1 MNILWL
7 ATAEMENKSYMST
20 SFQSERSATPISEEK
35 DPNEDPQCYEKPQET
50 MYSEL
55 SDYSHLSRSVQ
66 STQQL
71 VRPAEQ
77 TLYMP
82 NRLYDTAEETAL
94 DQQPYNARVATGTK
108 PQRSVQ
114 NSAGKRPQIV
124 TIVLLVLIL
133 LLLILVV
140 VMLSFHL
147 SLKDLCTCD
156 SNSARITDNVNGI
169 DCVTNS
175 SLTLLQDKI
184 DYILE
189 QMIALDDRTAHN
201 RTLTILHQMED
212 KFDASTH
219 TLYNI
224 MEDNTA
230 TAAIINHMFV
240 VVRELLTLKNVSL
253 HLASCSDIK
262 KLIPISPS
270 GYYHVNITQSIYCN
284 MEELCGEEGGWTRL
298 AYLNM
303 SDITQN
309 CPPGLE
315 KWEAE
320 GIRLCRIKKISAGC
334 SEPVKFPT
342 NGISYTHICGRVIGY
357 QKGKTEALFSRYNDI
372 NDPYLDGVS
381 ITCGSSREHIWSF
394 IAGRQS
400 NGKSSVNC
408 PCNSGSNVQIK
419 KFIGNHYYCESGS
432 NSEVNDTSKLYSS
445 DPLWDGKN
453 CLLLEAPCCTSPTS
467 PNMPPWFHRDYGNAT
482 STDYLELRVCRNA
495 KRTNEDIPVQ
505 LYEIYVK

>member
-303 SDITQN
+303 SDTTQN

-315 KWEAE
+315 ECEDE
-320 GIRLCRIKKISAGC
+320 GIRLCRIDEESKGC
-334 SEPVKFPT
+334 KSVKFPT

-357 QKGKTEALFSRYNDI
+357 QKGKTDALYNQNKSI
-372 NDPYLDGVS
+372 NGPYLDGVS
-381 ITCGSSREHIWSF
+381 ITRGSPHEHVWSY
-394 IAGRQS
+394 IAGQRSDDNS
-400 NGKSSVNC
+400 NANC
-408 PCNSGSNVQIK
+408 PCNRGSTIQIQE
-419 KFIGNHYYCESGS
+419 FIGDHYYCESGS
-432 NSEVNDTSKLYSS
+432 DSRVSNTSTLYSS

-453 CLLLEAPCCTSPTS
+453 CLVLEDPCCKS
-467 PNMPPWFHRDYGNAT
+467 PNLPWFRRDYGNAT